1 MRVKVFCSFL
11 LWVGILA
18 CHTHKYD
25 NRVKSAV
32 VRLAPTKGSQVTGY
46 AYFQQNEK
54 GVKVDIRVE
63 GLNPGQKHGYHI
75 HEFGDL
81 SKDDGTSC
89 GGHYNP
95 KGYSHGLPPMKERH
109 AGSFGNLLAD
119 EKGVAKSQF
128 TDDTISVNGHFH
140 PILGRCLVIH
150 AKEDDG
156 GQPTGN
162 AGSRVAIGVI
172 GVRK

>member
-32 VRLAPTKGSQVTGY
+32 VRLAPTRGSQVTGY

-81 SKDDGTSC
+81 SKDDGTSI
-89 GGHYNP
+89 
-95 KGYSHGLPPMKERH
+95 KL
-109 AGSFGNLLAD
+109 
-119 EKGVAKSQF
+119 
-128 TDDTISVNGHFH
+128 
-140 PILGRCLVIH
+140 
-150 AKEDDG
+150 
-156 GQPTGN
+156 
-162 AGSRVAIGVI
+162 
-172 GVRK
+172 